1 MKKITIKLQSLLA
14 LGMFFKMYFFFIIL
28 LILHF
33 LSCITYN
40 NNLNNEERNSY
51 LYSKIFNLKARI
63 FYTNRNQWSFLCF

>member
-63 FYTNRNQWSFLCF
+63 FYTNRNQ